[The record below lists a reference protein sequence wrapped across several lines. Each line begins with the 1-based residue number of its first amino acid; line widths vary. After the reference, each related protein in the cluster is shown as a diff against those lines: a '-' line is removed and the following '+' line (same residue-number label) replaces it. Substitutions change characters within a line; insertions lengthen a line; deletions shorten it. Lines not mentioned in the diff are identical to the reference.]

1 MRLSLRRISTF
12 YPGRQ
17 SRPTTFLKG
26 VFPID
31 TNNRMK
37 EIAGNLRRDVK
48 DLLGESA
55 NIVTGLFKD
64 GLCTVRGAANRWRNF
79 TRGIS
84 SAFVSLFKSTNEALL
99 PDLSP
104 EQQPIVTIMES
115 KDENLPVGTRMT
127 LSEAETQIG
136 ALNQRYWDSDE
147 PERPVRVAIDYMLDG
162 EVDRYWLPLRTG
174 PGCGSLLEQM
184 ECHVDANLNRPEE
197 VARLFED
204 APAGLR
210 ELLHEQF
217 GPQLHDDLEKLAGR
231 VLTFFQQHHTITK
244 LEQQFQTQAAAMP
257 QKEKEKFL
265 EYAKAAVTDLR
276 KAANTSKTIAPAQE
290 RTAPVSSTPAR
301 DSDRPRQSVKV
312 KLHQIK
318 KERSRAPTRVK
329 SRPSLER

>member
-1 MRLSLRRISTF
+1 
-12 YPGRQ
+12 
-17 SRPTTFLKG
+17 
-26 VFPID
+26 
-31 TNNRMK
+31 MK

-79 TRGIS
+79 TRDIS
-84 SAFVSLFKSTNEALL
+84 GAFVSLFKSTNEALL

-104 EQQPIVTIMES
+104 EQQPIVTVMES
-115 KDENLPVGTRMT
+115 ADEHLPVGARMT
-127 LSEAETQIG
+127 LSEAETRIG
-136 ALNQRYWDSDE
+136 ELNRDYWDSDE

-174 PGCGSLLEQM
+174 PGCRALLEQM
-184 ECHVDANLNRPEE
+184 AYHVETNLKHPEE
-197 VARLFED
+197 ATRLFAD

-276 KAANTSKTIAPAQE
+276 KAANTSKTIAPSQE
-290 RTAPVSSTPAR
+290 RAAPVSAAPVRSG
-301 DSDRPRQSVKV
+301 DRPRQSVKV

>member
-1 MRLSLRRISTF
+1 
-12 YPGRQ
+12 
-17 SRPTTFLKG
+17 
-26 VFPID
+26 
-31 TNNRMK
+31 MK

-64 GLCTVRGAANRWRNF
+64 GLCTVRGAASRWRNF
-79 TRGIS
+79 TRDIS
-84 SAFVSLFKSTNEALL
+84 GAFVSLFKSTNEALL

-104 EQQPIVTIMES
+104 EHQPIVTVMES
-115 KDENLPVGTRMT
+115 KDDNLPVGTRMT
-127 LSEAETQIG
+127 LSEAETRIG
-136 ALNQRYWDSDE
+136 ELNHSYWDSDE

-174 PGCGSLLEQM
+174 PGCRSMLEQM
-184 ECHVDANLNRPEE
+184 EYHVETNLNHPGD
-197 VARLFED
+197 VAQLFAD

-217 GPQLHDDLEKLAGR
+217 GPQLHDDLQKLAGR
-231 VLTFFQQHHTITK
+231 VMTFFQQHYTITK
-244 LEQQFQTQAAAMP
+244 LEEQFQAQAEVMP

-265 EYAKAAVTDLR
+265 EYTKAAVTDLR

-290 RTAPVSSTPAR
+290 RAAPAPAR
-301 DSDRPRQSVKV
+301 DGDRPRQSVKV

-318 KERSRAPTRVK
+318 KEQAKVPARVRSRPAPQR
-329 SRPSLER
+329 